1 MIRLLDVADDGE
13 MRSAF
18 DLGVEVGSAD
28 RPWFRPPAFGSW
40 LIERRRPDQEERQ
53 ELYGVFDG
61 DLLTGTLLLWVPLA
75 DNIDK
80 VYADLTV
87 HPQGRRRGAGTAL
100 VEHLVDRVRQL
111 QRHEVW
117 VESYVPPGDFA
128 SHPYSRFA
136 RAHGFELGWV
146 EAVRHLRLPVSEEK
160 LGRLAATA
168 APSYESDYEV
178 RTFVGRVPDVFL
190 PGLAELMS
198 LLAVDA
204 PSGDFDF
211 EAEDIT
217 PDRLRRT
224 YAREEEQGRTRLSA
238 LAIHRRS
245 GVVAAQSD
253 LVLDDDPAGLVH
265 QEGTFVHREHRGHR
279 LGMATKAANLQLLQ
293 QERPGR
299 PYVVTENAEDNPH
312 MIDINVALGFEI
324 VERLVEW
331 VRKV

>member
-1 MIRLLDVADDGE
+1 

-18 DLGVEVGSAD
+18 DLGVEVGSVD

-40 LIERRRPDQEERQ
+40 LIERRQPDQEERQ

-61 DLLTGTLLLWVPLA
+61 DRLTGTSLLWVPLT
-75 DNIDK
+75 DNLDK
-80 VYADLTV
+80 VYADVTV
-87 HPQGRRRGAGTAL
+87 HPQARRRGAGTAL
-100 VEHLVDRVRQL
+100 VGHLVDRVRQL
-111 QRHEVW
+111 RRREVW
-117 VESYVPPGDFA
+117 VESFVPPGDFA

-136 RAHGFELGWV
+136 HAHGFETGWV
-146 EAVRHLRLPVSEEK
+146 EAVRHLPLPMARTTLE
-160 LGRLAATA
+160 RLAGAD
-168 APSYESDYEV
+168 APSYEPDYEV
-178 RTFVGRVPDVFL
+178 RTFVGRVPDALL

-217 PDRLRRT
+217 PDRLRRAH
-224 YAREEEQGRTRLSA
+224 AREEQQGRTRLSA

-253 LVLDDDPAGLVH
+253 LVLDDDLAGPVR

-279 LGMATKAANLQLLQ
+279 LGMATKVANLQLLQ
-293 QERPGR
+293 RARPGR
-299 PYVVTENAEDNPH
+299 PYVVTMNAEDNQH
-312 MIDINVALGFEI
+312 MVDINVALGFEV

-331 VRKV
+331 VRRV